1 MDFEMLKAAIKEIAG
16 NHNLSEKVVVASL
29 ESAIEKA
36 YLREIKTPD
45 AEVKVG
51 LDMETG
57 LITVAQLKL
66 VMKDE
71 EIQDDALEIDYDAAK
86 EDADLFLENLEEE
99 KEEALKDREEA
110 LSQKKSPKRESRL
123 KDLDWRLLEVENL
136 SRLVKE
142 ARENVRFGGK
152 YPMYCDIESLSKM
165 IVRMVGSGFRQ
176 AIAEA
181 EREALYDVYKD
192 HIGEMETGIVDK
204 ADERTI
210 VVRLRHGVTEM
221 SRRELIGEETFKPG
235 EQIKVYIEEVRPV
248 NEPGKPQRGPQ
259 VQATRASE
267 GFLRRLFEEEIR
279 EVYDGTV
286 LIKGVAREAGV
297 RSKVAV
303 LSTDDAIDATG
314 ACIGAQGSRI
324 QKVVDQLGHNLSEKE
339 KIDIIS
345 YSDYLPLYAAES
357 LRPAEVL
364 GVHISEE
371 EPEEGKHRV
380 CHLIVDESQKKRA
393 YGRKRSNQRLA
404 GKLTGLHMEIL
415 TPEEAED
422 LGIEWTPTEEL
433 RKLRDYAGDEETRKE
448 ALRIK
453 LENKK
458 DFALFVKKEYGI
470 DIDPTSVVDTQI
482 KRLHAYKRQLMNVFR
497 IMHLYARLKRG
508 ESFGMLPHTFVFGA
522 KAAPSYEYAKRII
535 ELILAVQDVVN
546 GDEAVNSLMKV
557 CFVENYGVSL
567 AERIIPATDL
577 SEQIS
582 TAGKEASGTS
592 NMKFMMNGALTIGTL
607 DGANIEIAELAGK
620 EHEIIFG
627 LTEPEVNALLGNGSY
642 SPWDLYNGDHDIKNV
657 MDSLFNGPWALGKG
671 DRFRLIFDEIMNHGD
686 QYLILKDFRA
696 YLEASRR
703 ADDFYRDEERWGEA
717 MIHNIAMSGYFS
729 SDRTIEEYNRDIWHL
744 DRLEVRE

>member
-110 LSQKKSPKRESRL
+110 LSQKKSPKRDSRL

-345 YSDYLPLYAAES
+345 YSDYLPLFAAES

-433 RKLRDYAGDEETRKE
+433 RKLAQEDKLRREMAEYARKNREEAEKKAQRLKEAEASLPAEKEAEAPLPGEETPLIEEVPSGETLPEEHVEEEIPASPLPKEPEPVRETLHVRTTTTLEDLEKELSSTPRKKEGGREDARKKGGKKRPHHIGEEEVAHVKPQEAPAPAMPIYSEEELAEIEKEE
-448 ALRIK
+448 ALEEEGQGYDD
-453 LENKK
+453 L
-458 DFALFVKKEYGI
+458 DFEDYDKY
-470 DIDPTSVVDTQI
+470 
-482 KRLHAYKRQLMNVFR
+482 Y
-497 IMHLYARLKRG
+497 
-508 ESFGMLPHTFVFGA
+508 
-522 KAAPSYEYAKRII
+522 
-535 ELILAVQDVVN
+535 
-546 GDEAVNSLMKV
+546 
-557 CFVENYGVSL
+557 
-567 AERIIPATDL
+567 
-577 SEQIS
+577 
-582 TAGKEASGTS
+582 
-592 NMKFMMNGALTIGTL
+592 
-607 DGANIEIAELAGK
+607 
-620 EHEIIFG
+620 
-627 LTEPEVNALLGNGSY
+627 
-642 SPWDLYNGDHDIKNV
+642 
-657 MDSLFNGPWALGKG
+657 
-671 DRFRLIFDEIMNHGD
+671 
-686 QYLILKDFRA
+686 
-696 YLEASRR
+696 
-703 ADDFYRDEERWGEA
+703 DD
-717 MIHNIAMSGYFS
+717 N
-729 SDRTIEEYNRDIWHL
+729 
-744 DRLEVRE
+744 

>member
-110 LSQKKSPKRESRL
+110 LSQKKSPKRDSRL

-433 RKLRDYAGDEETRKE
+433 RKLAQEDKLRREMAEYARKNREEAEKKAQRLKEAEASLPAEKEAEAPLPGEETPLVEEVPSGETLPEEHVEEEIPASPLPKEPEPVRETLHVRTTTTLEDLEKELSSTPRKKEGGREDARKKGGKKRPHHIGEEEVAHVKPQEAPAPAMPIYSEEELAEIEKEE
-448 ALRIK
+448 ALEEEGQGYDD
-453 LENKK
+453 L
-458 DFALFVKKEYGI
+458 DFEDYDKY
-470 DIDPTSVVDTQI
+470 
-482 KRLHAYKRQLMNVFR
+482 Y
-497 IMHLYARLKRG
+497 
-508 ESFGMLPHTFVFGA
+508 
-522 KAAPSYEYAKRII
+522 
-535 ELILAVQDVVN
+535 
-546 GDEAVNSLMKV
+546 
-557 CFVENYGVSL
+557 
-567 AERIIPATDL
+567 
-577 SEQIS
+577 
-582 TAGKEASGTS
+582 
-592 NMKFMMNGALTIGTL
+592 
-607 DGANIEIAELAGK
+607 
-620 EHEIIFG
+620 
-627 LTEPEVNALLGNGSY
+627 
-642 SPWDLYNGDHDIKNV
+642 
-657 MDSLFNGPWALGKG
+657 
-671 DRFRLIFDEIMNHGD
+671 
-686 QYLILKDFRA
+686 
-696 YLEASRR
+696 
-703 ADDFYRDEERWGEA
+703 DD
-717 MIHNIAMSGYFS
+717 N
-729 SDRTIEEYNRDIWHL
+729 
-744 DRLEVRE
+744 

>member
-99 KEEALKDREEA
+99 KEDALKERGEALA
-110 LSQKKSPKRESRL
+110 QKKSPKRESRL

-204 ADERTI
+204 ADERTV

-286 LIKGVAREAGV
+286 LIKAIAREAGV

-324 QKVVDQLGHNLSEKE
+324 QKVVDQLGHNLREKE

-345 YSDYLPLYAAES
+345 YSDYLPLFAAES

-433 RKLRDYAGDEETRKE
+433 RKLAQEDKLRREMAEYARKNREEAEKKAQRLKEAEASLPAEKEVEAPRPVEETPLVEEVPSGETLPGEHVGEEIPVAPLPKEPERSWRKEDEALKAYHEELRSLVICYQDIVELMVQQMDGRSFTDQAFYELTAQCHRAAWNTYQGTPKFERKKNVIRYTGYGCRCKSWGHSDEWELQQDTKDILKGAAFFENGVFRLYPMGFQELLGYSGSYDNEHNFPTCVKLVQLKMFKNGRVDFKFSTEAYAEKFVRDY
-448 ALRIK
+448 L
-453 LENKK
+453 
-458 DFALFVKKEYGI
+458 
-470 DIDPTSVVDTQI
+470 
-482 KRLHAYKRQLMNVFR
+482 
-497 IMHLYARLKRG
+497 G
-508 ESFGMLPHTFVFGA
+508 E
-522 KAAPSYEYAKRII
+522 
-535 ELILAVQDVVN
+535 
-546 GDEAVNSLMKV
+546 V
-557 CFVENYGVSL
+557 C
-567 AERIIPATDL
+567 
-577 SEQIS
+577 
-582 TAGKEASGTS
+582 
-592 NMKFMMNGALTIGTL
+592 
-607 DGANIEIAELAGK
+607 
-620 EHEIIFG
+620 
-627 LTEPEVNALLGNGSY
+627 
-642 SPWDLYNGDHDIKNV
+642 
-657 MDSLFNGPWALGKG
+657 
-671 DRFRLIFDEIMNHGD
+671 
-686 QYLILKDFRA
+686 
-696 YLEASRR
+696 
-703 ADDFYRDEERWGEA
+703 
-717 MIHNIAMSGYFS
+717 
-729 SDRTIEEYNRDIWHL
+729 
-744 DRLEVRE
+744 

>member
-99 KEEALKDREEA
+99 KEDALKEREEA

-204 ADERTI
+204 ADERTV

-286 LIKGVAREAGV
+286 LIKAIAREAGV

-345 YSDYLPLYAAES
+345 YSDYLPLFAAES

-393 YGRKRSNQRLA
+393 YGRKKSNQRLA

-433 RKLRDYAGDEETRKE
+433 RKLAQEDKLRREMAEYARKNREEAEKKAQRLKEAEAILPAEKEAEAPRPVEETPLVEEVPSGETLPEEHVGEEIPAAPLPKEPEPVHETLHVRTTTTLEDLEKELSSTPRKKEGGREDARKKGGKKRPRPIGEEEVAHVKPQEAPTPAMPIYSEEELAEIEKEE
-448 ALRIK
+448 ALEEEGQGYDD
-453 LENKK
+453 L
-458 DFALFVKKEYGI
+458 DFEDYDKY
-470 DIDPTSVVDTQI
+470 
-482 KRLHAYKRQLMNVFR
+482 Y
-497 IMHLYARLKRG
+497 
-508 ESFGMLPHTFVFGA
+508 
-522 KAAPSYEYAKRII
+522 
-535 ELILAVQDVVN
+535 
-546 GDEAVNSLMKV
+546 
-557 CFVENYGVSL
+557 
-567 AERIIPATDL
+567 
-577 SEQIS
+577 
-582 TAGKEASGTS
+582 
-592 NMKFMMNGALTIGTL
+592 
-607 DGANIEIAELAGK
+607 
-620 EHEIIFG
+620 
-627 LTEPEVNALLGNGSY
+627 
-642 SPWDLYNGDHDIKNV
+642 
-657 MDSLFNGPWALGKG
+657 
-671 DRFRLIFDEIMNHGD
+671 
-686 QYLILKDFRA
+686 
-696 YLEASRR
+696 
-703 ADDFYRDEERWGEA
+703 DD
-717 MIHNIAMSGYFS
+717 N
-729 SDRTIEEYNRDIWHL
+729 
-744 DRLEVRE
+744 

>member
-99 KEEALKDREEA
+99 KEDALKEREEA
-110 LSQKKSPKRESRL
+110 LAQKKSPKRESRL

-204 ADERTI
+204 ADERTV

-286 LIKGVAREAGV
+286 LIKAIAREAGV

-345 YSDYLPLYAAES
+345 YSDYLPLFAAES

-393 YGRKRSNQRLA
+393 YGRKKSNQRLA

-433 RKLRDYAGDEETRKE
+433 RKLAQEDKLRREMAEYARKNREEAEKKAQRLKEAEAILPAEKEAEAPRPVEETPLVEEVPSGETLPGEHVGEEIPAAPLPKEPEPVHETLHVRTTTTLEDLEKELSSTPRKKEGGREDARKKGGKKRPRPIGEEEVAHVKPQEAPTPAMPIYSEEELAEIEKEE
-448 ALRIK
+448 ALEEEGQGYDD
-453 LENKK
+453 L
-458 DFALFVKKEYGI
+458 DFEDYDKY
-470 DIDPTSVVDTQI
+470 
-482 KRLHAYKRQLMNVFR
+482 Y
-497 IMHLYARLKRG
+497 
-508 ESFGMLPHTFVFGA
+508 
-522 KAAPSYEYAKRII
+522 
-535 ELILAVQDVVN
+535 
-546 GDEAVNSLMKV
+546 
-557 CFVENYGVSL
+557 
-567 AERIIPATDL
+567 
-577 SEQIS
+577 
-582 TAGKEASGTS
+582 
-592 NMKFMMNGALTIGTL
+592 
-607 DGANIEIAELAGK
+607 
-620 EHEIIFG
+620 
-627 LTEPEVNALLGNGSY
+627 
-642 SPWDLYNGDHDIKNV
+642 
-657 MDSLFNGPWALGKG
+657 
-671 DRFRLIFDEIMNHGD
+671 
-686 QYLILKDFRA
+686 
-696 YLEASRR
+696 
-703 ADDFYRDEERWGEA
+703 DD
-717 MIHNIAMSGYFS
+717 N
-729 SDRTIEEYNRDIWHL
+729 
-744 DRLEVRE
+744 

>member
-36 YLREIKTPD
+36 YLREIRTPD

-66 VMKDE
+66 VRKDE
-71 EIQDDALEIDYDAAK
+71 EIEDDALEIDYDAAK
-86 EDADLFLENLEEE
+86 EDATLFLENLEEE
-99 KEEALKDREEA
+99 KEDALKEREEA

-123 KDLDWRLLEVENL
+123 KDLDWRFLEIENL

-165 IVRMVGSGFRQ
+165 IVKMVGSGFRQ

-204 ADERTI
+204 ADERTV

-286 LIKGVAREAGV
+286 LIKAIAREAGV

-324 QKVVDQLGHNLSEKE
+324 QRVVDQLGHNLSEKE
-339 KIDIIS
+339 KIDIIA
-345 YSDYLPLYAAES
+345 YSDYLPLFAAES

-364 GVHISEE
+364 GVHVSEE

-380 CHLIVDESQKKRA
+380 CHLSVDESQRKRA
-393 YGRKRSNQRLA
+393 YGRKKSNQRLA

-433 RKLRDYAGDEETRKE
+433 RKLAQEDKLRREMAEYARRNREEAERKARRLKEAEETLPEEEKEPTPLPAEESPLVEGTPIAEPLPEEGVAEEETPLVAPLPKEPEPVQETLHVRTTTTLEDLEKELSSTPRKKEGGREDARKKGGKKRPHHIGEEEVAHVKPAEAPSPAMPIYSEEELAEIEKEE
-448 ALRIK
+448 ALEEEGQGYDD
-453 LENKK
+453 L
-458 DFALFVKKEYGI
+458 DFEDYDKY
-470 DIDPTSVVDTQI
+470 
-482 KRLHAYKRQLMNVFR
+482 Y
-497 IMHLYARLKRG
+497 
-508 ESFGMLPHTFVFGA
+508 
-522 KAAPSYEYAKRII
+522 
-535 ELILAVQDVVN
+535 
-546 GDEAVNSLMKV
+546 
-557 CFVENYGVSL
+557 
-567 AERIIPATDL
+567 
-577 SEQIS
+577 
-582 TAGKEASGTS
+582 
-592 NMKFMMNGALTIGTL
+592 
-607 DGANIEIAELAGK
+607 
-620 EHEIIFG
+620 
-627 LTEPEVNALLGNGSY
+627 
-642 SPWDLYNGDHDIKNV
+642 
-657 MDSLFNGPWALGKG
+657 
-671 DRFRLIFDEIMNHGD
+671 
-686 QYLILKDFRA
+686 
-696 YLEASRR
+696 
-703 ADDFYRDEERWGEA
+703 DD
-717 MIHNIAMSGYFS
+717 N
-729 SDRTIEEYNRDIWHL
+729 
-744 DRLEVRE
+744 

>member
-1 MDFEMLKAAIKEIAG
+1 MDFEMLKSAIKEIAQ

-51 LDMETG
+51 LDMDTG

-86 EDADLFLENLEEE
+86 EDATLFLENLEEE

-110 LSQKKSPKRESRL
+110 LAQKKSPKRESRL
-123 KDLDWRLLEVENL
+123 KDIDWRLLEIENL

-142 ARENVRFGGK
+142 ARDEVRFGGK

-221 SRRELIGEETFKPG
+221 SRKELIGEETFKPG

-286 LIKGVAREAGV
+286 LIKAIAREAGV

-303 LSTDDAIDATG
+303 LSTDEAIDATG
-314 ACIGAQGSRI
+314 SCIGAQGSRI

-345 YSDYLPLYAAES
+345 YSDYLPLFAAES

-380 CHLIVDESQKKRA
+380 CHLIVDESQRKRA
-393 YGRKRSNQRLA
+393 YGRKKSNQRLA

-433 RKLRDYAGDEETRKE
+433 RKLAQEDKLRREMAEYAQRNREEAERKARRRQEEEERILAEKAAEEPLPAEESPLVEEVPSDIPGEETLPEEKPQEETPVAPLPKEPEPVRETLHVRTTTTLEDLEKELSSTPRKKEGTREDARKKGGKKRPRPIGEEEVAHVKPQEAPTPAMPIYSEEELAEIEKEE
-448 ALRIK
+448 ALEEEGQGYDD
-453 LENKK
+453 L
-458 DFALFVKKEYGI
+458 DFEDYDKY
-470 DIDPTSVVDTQI
+470 
-482 KRLHAYKRQLMNVFR
+482 Y
-497 IMHLYARLKRG
+497 
-508 ESFGMLPHTFVFGA
+508 
-522 KAAPSYEYAKRII
+522 
-535 ELILAVQDVVN
+535 
-546 GDEAVNSLMKV
+546 
-557 CFVENYGVSL
+557 
-567 AERIIPATDL
+567 
-577 SEQIS
+577 
-582 TAGKEASGTS
+582 
-592 NMKFMMNGALTIGTL
+592 
-607 DGANIEIAELAGK
+607 
-620 EHEIIFG
+620 
-627 LTEPEVNALLGNGSY
+627 
-642 SPWDLYNGDHDIKNV
+642 
-657 MDSLFNGPWALGKG
+657 
-671 DRFRLIFDEIMNHGD
+671 
-686 QYLILKDFRA
+686 
-696 YLEASRR
+696 
-703 ADDFYRDEERWGEA
+703 DD
-717 MIHNIAMSGYFS
+717 N
-729 SDRTIEEYNRDIWHL
+729 
-744 DRLEVRE
+744 

>member
-99 KEEALKDREEA
+99 KEEALKEREEA
-110 LSQKKSPKRESRL
+110 LAQKKSPKRDSRL

-204 ADERTI
+204 ADERTV

-286 LIKGVAREAGV
+286 LIKAIAREAGV

-345 YSDYLPLYAAES
+345 YSDYLPLFAAES

-393 YGRKRSNQRLA
+393 YGRKKSNQRLA

-433 RKLRDYAGDEETRKE
+433 RKLAQEDKLRREMAEYARKNREEAEKKAQRLKEAEASLPAEKEAEAPLPGEETPLVEEIPSGETLPEEHVEEEIPASPLPKEPEPVRETLHVRTTTTLEDLEKELSSTPRKKEGGREDARKKGGKKRPRPIGEEEVAHVKPQEAPTPAMPIYSEEELAEIEKEE
-448 ALRIK
+448 ALEEEGQGYDD
-453 LENKK
+453 L
-458 DFALFVKKEYGI
+458 DFEDYDKY
-470 DIDPTSVVDTQI
+470 
-482 KRLHAYKRQLMNVFR
+482 Y
-497 IMHLYARLKRG
+497 
-508 ESFGMLPHTFVFGA
+508 
-522 KAAPSYEYAKRII
+522 
-535 ELILAVQDVVN
+535 
-546 GDEAVNSLMKV
+546 
-557 CFVENYGVSL
+557 
-567 AERIIPATDL
+567 
-577 SEQIS
+577 
-582 TAGKEASGTS
+582 
-592 NMKFMMNGALTIGTL
+592 
-607 DGANIEIAELAGK
+607 
-620 EHEIIFG
+620 
-627 LTEPEVNALLGNGSY
+627 
-642 SPWDLYNGDHDIKNV
+642 
-657 MDSLFNGPWALGKG
+657 
-671 DRFRLIFDEIMNHGD
+671 
-686 QYLILKDFRA
+686 
-696 YLEASRR
+696 
-703 ADDFYRDEERWGEA
+703 DD
-717 MIHNIAMSGYFS
+717 N
-729 SDRTIEEYNRDIWHL
+729 
-744 DRLEVRE
+744 